1 MLENIFTYDVDTK
14 ETTGNYTKYTP
25 DTIIDQEC
33 STLIECLPAK
43 DGYTQ
48 IFDGEKWNYVVDH
61 RGKMQYNTETRE
73 ESEIKYFGEVLGV
86 HTLLKPK
93 SEFYNWNSVLKKWVE
108 DKDAKETASKETTLN
123 EAKAKYARLMQV
135 VNAEL
140 LPLNDAADLLIISE
154 PEIERRK
161 KLQAYRVYL
170 SRVPQQKDYPDVI
183 EWPEYPPCP
192 KKN

>member
-1 MLENIFTYDVDTK
+1 MLDIIYTYDKETK
-14 ETTGNYTKYTP
+14 ETTGNYTKYSP

-33 STLIECLPAK
+33 STLIECLPVK

-61 RGKMQYNTETRE
+61 RGKMQYNTQTRA
-73 ESEIKYFGEVLGV
+73 ESEIKYFGEVWGGY
-86 HTLLKPK
+86 TLLKPK
-93 SEFYNWNSVLKKWVE
+93 SEFYNWNSVLKKWIE
-108 DKDAKETASKETTLN
+108 DKAAKETASKETTLN

-170 SRVPQQKDYPDVI
+170 SRVPQQKGYPGVI
-183 EWPEYPPCP
+183 EWPEYPL
-192 KKN
+192 